1 MAKSTYAAKTEQ
13 VTNYLTPLNA
23 IALNILF
30 FNWSH
35 LCSFSLYCKLRYGFT
50 SSPEP
55 FPKKMGGK
63 GKSLGTRLVWLSNA
77 GVLITY
83 QAEWSYHWKDLFL
96 LQQGLLILRL
106 MFQLC
111 YQTLFLLF
119 PCSVELLKHIQ
130 SSQENM

>member
-1 MAKSTYAAKTEQ
+1 MA
-13 VTNYLTPLNA
+13 
-23 IALNILF
+23 
-30 FNWSH
+30 
-35 LCSFSLYCKLRYGFT
+35 FT

-83 QAEWSYHWKDLFL
+83 QAERSYHWKDLFL
-96 LQQGLLILRL
+96 LRQGLLILRL

-130 SSQENM
+130 SSQEKL